1 MNKHSYLITL
11 VPLRLLFLFVLS
23 LMVASMQGQDE
34 NVVSLDYMKAPL
46 SKALDTL
53 RAYTNDYNITFVH
66 NDIEH
71 LQDYQA
77 RMKSCT
83 PLTSSHL
90 LTRTERYTL
99 RSVRRTTSV
108 NTTSTTRT

>member
-11 VPLRLLFLFVLS
+11 MPLRLLFLFVLS

-53 RAYTNDYNITFVH
+53 RAYTN
-66 NDIEH
+66 
-71 LQDYQA
+71 
-77 RMKSCT
+77 
-83 PLTSSHL
+83 
-90 LTRTERYTL
+90 
-99 RSVRRTTSV
+99 
-108 NTTSTTRT
+108 